1 MTRSSASLDLEA
13 IFFKIKIEAEQTFLR
28 GEALRRVPGRGAPDP
43 ALLRAWIGTQNDV
56 IVDVILHHPLGL
68 GNPFH
73 AAHLALV
80 DAAVDAHAAG
90 AFDPAPPGN
99 G

>member
-1 MTRSSASLDLEA
+1 MTGSSASLDLEV

-28 GEALRRVPGRGAPDP
+28 GEAVRRVPGRGAPDP
-43 ALLRAWIGTQNDV
+43 ARLRAWIDAQDGRIIDAINRN
-56 IVDVILHHPLGL
+56 LL

-80 DAAVDAHAAG
+80 NAAVDAHAAG
-90 AFDPAPPGN
+90 AFDPAPPGH